1 MEERNTVRRNY
12 IDNIRWTTVVL
23 VIIYHIIY
31 NFNSVGVIK
40 NVDVDGI
47 PQMDTFLTF
56 VYPWFMCLLFVVG
69 GMSVRYSLEKR
80 NAKEFAKDRAKRIL
94 VPSIAYIFILGW
106 TTSLIT
112 NQYTDM
118 FLGNGGQIPGFIK
131 YFIYCMMGVGPLWFA
146 HELFLGSLLLL
157 LIRAIDKKDRLWQ
170 LGGKVNIVILL
181 LLILPVWGSSMI
193 LNTPFIEV
201 YRHGIYLFM
210 MLLGYFV
217 FSHEEVTDIL
227 SQYKI
232 PLLAAALVC
241 GIAYVIRYYGENYT
255 TRACLQGFHTNLYAW
270 LMVLALLGCFK
281 AWGNMR
287 NSFTEYMRIRNF
299 GFYALH
305 YPLLTIIAYLE
316 CTYLSMPMICNYIV
330 LLIAEIILLPLLY
343 EVVSRIPLL
352 RFLLLGISVKKG
364 AK

>member
-1 MEERNTVRRNY
+1 MEERKAVRQNY
-12 IDNIRWTTVVL
+12 VDNIRWATVVL

-40 NVDVDGI
+40 NVAVDGI
-47 PQMDTFLTF
+47 PQLDAFLPF

-80 NAKEFAKDRAKRIL
+80 SAKAFVKDRVRRLLI
-94 VPSIAYIFILGW
+94 PSVAHIFILGW
-106 TTSLIT
+106 ITGLIT

-118 FLGNGGQIPGFIK
+118 FFGNGGQLPGFIK
-131 YFIYCMMGVGPLWFA
+131 YFIFCLMGVGPLWFA
-146 HELFLGSLLLL
+146 HELFLGSMLLL
-157 LIRAIDKKDRLWQ
+157 LIRAVDKQDGIWK
-170 LGGKVNIVILL
+170 LGGKVNIIILL
-181 LLILPVWGSSMI
+181 LLVLPVWGSSMI

-201 YRHGIYLFM
+201 YRNGIYLFM

-227 SQYKI
+227 SRYNVY
-232 PLLAAALVC
+232 LLAAALVC
-241 GIAYVIRYYGENYT
+241 GIAYVIRYYGENYA

-281 AWGNMR
+281 AWGNIS
-287 NSFTEYMRIRNF
+287 NNFTEYMRIRNF

-305 YPLLTIIAYLE
+305 YPLLTVTAYLE

-330 LLIAEIILLPLLY
+330 LLLAAVILLPLLY
-343 EVVSRIPLL
+343 EAVSRTLLL
-352 RFLLLGISVKKG
+352 RFLLLGISGKKE